1 MNNSMKKIVLFTLA
15 FLFVW
20 YPTSVFAQGNNI
32 NGLNLGSQIK
42 IKVDTDYEI
51 GGIVVKGADQ
61 LDPTMV
67 GLLSGL
73 NVGDKVQFP
82 SDKIATAIRNLW
94 DQELFEDVQL
104 FITQKIDRIVYL
116 EFQLKTLPK
125 LSKFYFTGISKG
137 KQDAIRELLDL
148 KRGVFVS
155 ENLRITSSNAIE
167 KYFVEKGFIDAT
179 ANITSIQDSQLLDA
193 VILKIDVT
201 PGPRLKIEEIVFNGN
216 LAISDKK
223 LRKAMDDTHR
233 YRWWNIFGTSKL
245 LKEKLESDKRLII
258 EAYNEA
264 GYRDM
269 RIQSDTFYRT
279 PEEKLVLEF
288 QIDEGRPYHYK
299 SVSFY
304 GNSKYSTEILQSILK
319 IETGDRFNSKALSTR
334 VNGDPNGNDISSLYL
349 NNGYLFANIIPIEVK
364 VENDSI
370 DLEIRIREGKQATV
384 RKVIVHG
391 NERTNDH
398 VVYREIRTK
407 PGDLFSKSD
416 IMRTVRELGQLGYFD
431 PRQIT
436 PVPVPDPMTGTVD
449 LEYTVVEQSTSQL
462 ELQGGWGRYTVV
474 GTLGLNFNN
483 FSARNIFNK
492 KSWQPLPTGDGQNIT
507 IRAQTNGTFYSSYNF
522 SFTEPWWGGKK
533 PNSVTFSAYHNTMN
547 YNGQQTDS
555 LAQKI
560 GITGVTLGQGKRLKW
575 PDDYFTLFQSIEY
588 RRFDIN
594 NYPLVGADFTNG
606 IANSIAYT
614 FALRRDNRDLP
625 IFPTRG
631 SSLAF
636 TIEATP
642 PVSLLDGRDYSKL
655 TSTEKFRFIEYHKWK
670 FTGDYYAQ
678 IAKNFVIKSYS
689 EFGFLG
695 KYNDDYGLPPFERFY
710 LGGDGLQNF
719 VLDGREVVG
728 LRGYTN
734 LSLTPDGGGALYN
747 KFTTELRYLL
757 SPNPQAQIF
766 VLAFAEAGNN
776 YDNFAD
782 YRPFELKRSNGVGL
796 RIFMPMFG
804 LLGVDLA
811 YGYDNIPGST
821 GPSGWQTHFVLG
833 QQF

>member
-1 MNNSMKKIVLFTLA
+1 MNKFIATAFALFFLGCPTLI
-15 FLFVW
+15 LSQTTGDV
-20 YPTSVFAQGNNI
+20 
-32 NGLNLGSQIK
+32 GLSLSSPIEIQP
-42 IKVDTDYEI
+42 DTDYEI
-51 GGIVVKGADQ
+51 GSIQIKGADQ

-67 GLLSGL
+67 SLLSGL

-82 SDKIATAIRNLW
+82 SDKVAKAVRNLW
-94 DQELFEDVQL
+94 EQELFDDVQL
-104 FITQKIDRIVYL
+104 YITKNIDRVVYL
-116 EFQLKTLPK
+116 EFRLKTLPK
-125 LSKFYFTGISKG
+125 LSKFYFTGIKKA

-148 KRGVFVS
+148 KRGKVVS
-155 ENLRITSSNAIE
+155 KNLLITSSNAIK
-167 KYFVEKGFIDAT
+167 KYFIEKGFLE
-179 ANITSIQDSQLLDA
+179 ANAEITSFQDSSLLDA
-193 VILKIDVT
+193 VILRIDVN
-201 PGPRLKIEEIVFNGN
+201 PGERLKIEEIAFKGN
-216 LAISDKK
+216 KSISDKK
-223 LRKAMDDTHR
+223 LRKVMDDTHR
-233 YRWWNIFGTSKL
+233 YRWWNIFGISKL
-245 LKEKLESDKRLII
+245 LKEKLESDKSLIV

-264 GYRDM
+264 GFRDM
-269 RIQSDTFYRT
+269 RIKSDTFYKT
-279 PEEKLVLEF
+279 PENKLIIEF
-288 QIDEGRPYHYK
+288 EIQEGQPYHYK
-299 SVSFY
+299 SISFY

-319 IETGDRFNSKALSTR
+319 IKAGDRFNSKALYSR
-334 VNGDPNGNDISSLYL
+334 VNGDPDGNDISSLYL
-349 NNGYLFANIIPIEVK
+349 NNGYLFANVIPVEVK
-364 VENDSI
+364 VEKDSI

-384 RKVIVHG
+384 RKVIVNG

-398 VVYREIRTK
+398 VIYREIRTR

-436 PVPVPDPMTGTVD
+436 PVPIPDPITGTVD

-462 ELQGGWGRYTVV
+462 ELQGGWGRFTVV

-492 KSWQPLPTGDGQNIT
+492 RAWQPLPTGDGQNIT

-547 YNGQQTDS
+547 YSGQQTIDS

-560 GITGVTLGQGKRLKW
+560 GITGVTLGQARRLKW
-575 PDDYFTLFQSIEY
+575 PDDYFTLFQSFEY
-588 RRFDIN
+588 RRFNIN
-594 NYPLVGADFTNG
+594 NYPLVGASFTNG
-606 IANSIAYT
+606 IANSVAYT
-614 FALRRDNRDLP
+614 FNLRRDNRDLP

-631 SSLAF
+631 SSIGF
-636 TIEATP
+636 TLEATP

-655 TSTEKFRFIEYHKWK
+655 SPTEKFQFIEYHKWK

-695 KYNDDYGLPPFERFY
+695 SYNKDYGLPPFERFY

-719 VLDGREVVG
+719 VLDGREVIG

-734 LSLTPDGGGALYN
+734 FSLTPEGGGALYN

-811 YGYDNIPGST
+811 YGYDNLPGAS

>member
-1 MNNSMKKIVLFTLA
+1 MNKFIAIAFALFYLGCPTLI
-15 FLFVW
+15 LSQTYGDV
-20 YPTSVFAQGNNI
+20 
-32 NGLNLGSQIK
+32 GLSLSSPIEIQP
-42 IKVDTDYEI
+42 DTDYEI
-51 GGIVVKGADQ
+51 GSIQIKGADQ

-67 GLLSGL
+67 SLLSGL

-82 SDKIATAIRNLW
+82 SDKVAKAVRNLW
-94 DQELFEDVQL
+94 EQELFDDVQL
-104 FITQKIDRIVYL
+104 YITKKMERVVYL
-116 EFQLKTLPK
+116 EFRLKTLPK
-125 LSKFYFTGISKG
+125 LSKFYFTGIKKA

-148 KRGVFVS
+148 KRGKVVS
-155 ENLRITSSNAIE
+155 KNLLITSSNAIK
-167 KYFVEKGFIDAT
+167 KYFIEKGFLEADAE
-179 ANITSIQDSQLLDA
+179 ITSFQDSSLLDA
-193 VILKIDVT
+193 VILKIDVN
-201 PGPRLKIEEIVFNGN
+201 PGERLKIEEIVFKGN
-216 LAISDKK
+216 KSISDKK
-223 LRKAMDDTHR
+223 LRKVMDDTHR
-233 YRWWNIFGTSKL
+233 YRWWNIFGISKL
-245 LKEKLESDKRLII
+245 LKEKLESDKSLIV

-264 GYRDM
+264 GFRDM
-269 RIQSDTFYRT
+269 RIKSDTFYKT
-279 PEEKLVLEF
+279 PENKLIIEF
-288 QIDEGRPYHYK
+288 EIQEGRPYHYK

-319 IETGDRFNSKALSTR
+319 IKAGDRFNSKALYSR
-334 VNGDPNGNDISSLYL
+334 VNGDPDGNDISSLYL
-349 NNGYLFANIIPIEVK
+349 NNGYLFANVIPVEVK
-364 VENDSI
+364 VEKDSI

-384 RKVIVHG
+384 RKVIVNG

-398 VVYREIRTK
+398 VIYREIRTR

-436 PVPVPDPMTGTVD
+436 PVPIPDPITGTVD

-462 ELQGGWGRYTVV
+462 ELQGGWGRFTVV

-492 KSWQPLPTGDGQNIT
+492 RAWQPLPTGDGQNIT

-547 YNGQQTDS
+547 YSGQQTVDS

-560 GITGVTLGQGKRLKW
+560 GITGVTLGQARRLKW
-575 PDDYFTLFQSIEY
+575 PDDYFTLFQSFEY
-588 RRFDIN
+588 RRFNIN
-594 NYPLVGADFTNG
+594 NYPLVGASFTNG
-606 IANSIAYT
+606 IANSVAYT
-614 FALRRDNRDLP
+614 FNLRRDNRDLP

-631 SSLAF
+631 SSIGF
-636 TIEATP
+636 TLEATP

-655 TSTEKFRFIEYHKWK
+655 SPTEKFRFIEYHKWK

-695 KYNDDYGLPPFERFY
+695 SYNKDYGLPPFERYY

-719 VLDGREVVG
+719 VLDGREVIG

-734 LSLTPDGGGALYN
+734 FSLTPDGGGALYN

-811 YGYDNIPGST
+811 YGYDNLPGTS

>member
-1 MNNSMKKIVLFTLA
+1 MNKFIAIAFALFYLGCPTLILSQTYGDAGLSLNSPIEIQ
-15 FLFVW
+15 
-20 YPTSVFAQGNNI
+20 P
-32 NGLNLGSQIK
+32 
-42 IKVDTDYEI
+42 DTDYEI
-51 GGIVVKGADQ
+51 GSIQIKGADQ

-67 GLLSGL
+67 SLLSGL

-82 SDKIATAIRNLW
+82 SDKVAKAVRNLW
-94 DQELFEDVQL
+94 EQELFDDVQL
-104 FITQKIDRIVYL
+104 YITKKIERVVYL
-116 EFQLKTLPK
+116 EFRLKTLPK
-125 LSKFYFTGISKG
+125 LSKFYFTGIKKA

-148 KRGVFVS
+148 KRGKVVS
-155 ENLRITSSNAIE
+155 KNLLITSSNAIK
-167 KYFVEKGFIDAT
+167 KYFIEKGFLEADAE
-179 ANITSIQDSQLLDA
+179 ITSFQDSSLLDA
-193 VILKIDVT
+193 VILKIDVN
-201 PGPRLKIEEIVFNGN
+201 PGERLKIEEIVFKGN
-216 LAISDKK
+216 KSISDKK

-233 YRWWNIFGTSKL
+233 YRWWNIFGISKL
-245 LKEKLESDKRLII
+245 LKEKLESDKSLIV

-264 GYRDM
+264 GFRDM
-269 RIQSDTFYRT
+269 RIKSDTFYKT
-279 PEEKLVLEF
+279 PENKLIIEF
-288 QIDEGRPYHYK
+288 EIQEGRPYHYK

-319 IETGDRFNSKALSTR
+319 IKAGDRFNSKALYSR
-334 VNGDPNGNDISSLYL
+334 VNGDPDGNDISSLYL
-349 NNGYLFANIIPIEVK
+349 NNGYLFANVIPVEVK
-364 VENDSI
+364 VEKDSI

-384 RKVIVHG
+384 RKVIVNG

-398 VVYREIRTK
+398 VIYREIRTR

-436 PVPVPDPMTGTVD
+436 PVPIPDPITGTVD

-462 ELQGGWGRYTVV
+462 ELQGGWGRFTVV

-492 KSWQPLPTGDGQNIT
+492 RAWQPLPTGDGQNIT

-547 YNGQQTDS
+547 YSGQQTVDS

-560 GITGVTLGQGKRLKW
+560 GITGVTLGQARRLKW
-575 PDDYFTLFQSIEY
+575 PDDYFTLFQSFEY
-588 RRFDIN
+588 RRFNIN
-594 NYPLVGADFTNG
+594 NYPLVGASFTNG
-606 IANSIAYT
+606 IANSVAYT
-614 FALRRDNRDLP
+614 FNLRRDNRDLP

-631 SSLAF
+631 SSIGF
-636 TIEATP
+636 TLEATP

-655 TSTEKFRFIEYHKWK
+655 SPTEKFRFIEYHKWK

-695 KYNDDYGLPPFERFY
+695 SYNKDYGLPPFERYY

-719 VLDGREVVG
+719 VLDGREVIG

-734 LSLTPDGGGALYN
+734 FSLTPDGGGALYN

-811 YGYDNIPGST
+811 YGYDNLPGTS

>member
-1 MNNSMKKIVLFTLA
+1 MNKFIAIAFALFYLGCPTLI
-15 FLFVW
+15 LSQTYGDV
-20 YPTSVFAQGNNI
+20 
-32 NGLNLGSQIK
+32 GLSLSSPIEIQP
-42 IKVDTDYEI
+42 DTDYEI
-51 GGIVVKGADQ
+51 GSIQIKGADQ

-67 GLLSGL
+67 SLLSGL

-82 SDKIATAIRNLW
+82 SDKVAKAVRNLW
-94 DQELFEDVQL
+94 EQELFDDVQL
-104 FITQKIDRIVYL
+104 YITKKMERVVYL
-116 EFQLKTLPK
+116 EFRLKTLPK
-125 LSKFYFTGISKG
+125 LSKFYFTGIKKA

-148 KRGVFVS
+148 KRGKVVS
-155 ENLRITSSNAIE
+155 KNLLITSSNAIK
-167 KYFVEKGFIDAT
+167 KYFIEKGFLEADAK
-179 ANITSIQDSQLLDA
+179 ITSFQDSSLLDA
-193 VILKIDVT
+193 VILKIDVN
-201 PGPRLKIEEIVFNGN
+201 PGERLKIEEIVFKGN
-216 LAISDKK
+216 KSISDKK
-223 LRKAMDDTHR
+223 LRKVMDDTHR
-233 YRWWNIFGTSKL
+233 YRWWNIFGISKL
-245 LKEKLESDKRLII
+245 LKEKLESDKSLIV

-264 GYRDM
+264 GFRDM
-269 RIQSDTFYRT
+269 RIKSDTFYKT
-279 PEEKLVLEF
+279 PDNKLIIEF
-288 QIDEGRPYHYK
+288 EIQEGRPYHYK

-319 IETGDRFNSKALSTR
+319 IKAGDRFNSKALYSR
-334 VNGDPNGNDISSLYL
+334 VNGDPDGNDISSLYL
-349 NNGYLFANIIPIEVK
+349 NNGYLFANVIPVEVK
-364 VENDSI
+364 VEKDSI

-384 RKVIVHG
+384 RKVIVNG

-398 VVYREIRTK
+398 VIYREIRTR

-436 PVPVPDPMTGTVD
+436 PVPIPDPITGTVD

-462 ELQGGWGRYTVV
+462 ELQGGWGRFTVV

-492 KSWQPLPTGDGQNIT
+492 RAWQPLPTGDGQNIT

-547 YNGQQTDS
+547 YSGQQTVDS

-560 GITGVTLGQGKRLKW
+560 GITGVTLGQARRLKW
-575 PDDYFTLFQSIEY
+575 PDDYFTLFQSFEY
-588 RRFDIN
+588 RRFNIN
-594 NYPLVGADFTNG
+594 NYPLVGASFTNG
-606 IANSIAYT
+606 IANSVAYT
-614 FALRRDNRDLP
+614 FNLRRDNRDLP

-631 SSLAF
+631 SSIGF
-636 TIEATP
+636 TLEATP

-655 TSTEKFRFIEYHKWK
+655 SPTEKFRFIEYHKWK

-695 KYNDDYGLPPFERFY
+695 SYNKDYGLPPFERYY

-719 VLDGREVVG
+719 VLDGREVIG

-734 LSLTPDGGGALYN
+734 FSLTPDGGGALYN

-811 YGYDNIPGST
+811 YGYDNLPGTS

>member
-1 MNNSMKKIVLFTLA
+1 MNKFIAIAFALFYLGCPTLILSQTYGDVGLSLNSPIEIQ
-15 FLFVW
+15 
-20 YPTSVFAQGNNI
+20 P
-32 NGLNLGSQIK
+32 
-42 IKVDTDYEI
+42 DTDYEI
-51 GGIVVKGADQ
+51 GSIQIKGADQ

-67 GLLSGL
+67 SLLSGL

-82 SDKIATAIRNLW
+82 SDKVAKAVRNLW
-94 DQELFEDVQL
+94 EQELFDDVQL
-104 FITQKIDRIVYL
+104 YITKKIERVVYL
-116 EFQLKTLPK
+116 EFRLKTLPK
-125 LSKFYFTGISKG
+125 LSKFYFTGIKKA

-148 KRGVFVS
+148 KRGKVVS
-155 ENLRITSSNAIE
+155 KNLLITSSNAIK
-167 KYFVEKGFIDAT
+167 KYFIEKGFLEADAE
-179 ANITSIQDSQLLDA
+179 ITSFQDSSLLDA
-193 VILKIDVT
+193 VILKIDVN
-201 PGPRLKIEEIVFNGN
+201 PGERLKIEEIVFKGN
-216 LAISDKK
+216 KSISDKK
-223 LRKAMDDTHR
+223 LRKVMDDTHR
-233 YRWWNIFGTSKL
+233 YRWWNIFGISKL
-245 LKEKLESDKRLII
+245 LKEKLESDKSLIV

-264 GYRDM
+264 GFRDM
-269 RIQSDTFYRT
+269 RIKSDTFYKT
-279 PEEKLVLEF
+279 PENKLIIEF
-288 QIDEGRPYHYK
+288 EIQEGRPYHYK

-319 IETGDRFNSKALSTR
+319 IKAGDRFNSKALYSR
-334 VNGDPNGNDISSLYL
+334 VNGDPDGNDISSLYL
-349 NNGYLFANIIPIEVK
+349 NNGYLFANVIPVEGK
-364 VENDSI
+364 VEKDSI

-384 RKVIVHG
+384 RKVIVNG

-398 VVYREIRTK
+398 VIYREIRTR

-436 PVPVPDPMTGTVD
+436 PVPIPDPITGTVD

-462 ELQGGWGRYTVV
+462 ELQGGWGRFTVV

-492 KSWQPLPTGDGQNIT
+492 RAWQPLPTGDGQNIT

-547 YNGQQTDS
+547 YSGQQTVDS

-560 GITGVTLGQGKRLKW
+560 GITGVTLGQARRLKW
-575 PDDYFTLFQSIEY
+575 PDDYFTLFQSFEY
-588 RRFDIN
+588 RRFNIN
-594 NYPLVGADFTNG
+594 NYPLVGASFTNG
-606 IANSIAYT
+606 IANSVAYT
-614 FALRRDNRDLP
+614 FNLRRDNRDLP

-631 SSLAF
+631 SSIGF
-636 TIEATP
+636 TLEATP

-655 TSTEKFRFIEYHKWK
+655 SPTEKFRFIEYHKWK

-695 KYNDDYGLPPFERFY
+695 SYNKDYGLPPFERYY

-719 VLDGREVVG
+719 VLDGREVIG

-734 LSLTPDGGGALYN
+734 FSLTPDGGGALYN

-811 YGYDNIPGST
+811 YGYDNLPGTS

>member
-1 MNNSMKKIVLFTLA
+1 MNKFIAIAFALFFLGCPSLILSQTYGDVGLSLSSPIEIQPDIDYKI
-15 FLFVW
+15 
-20 YPTSVFAQGNNI
+20 
-32 NGLNLGSQIK
+32 GSIQI
-42 IKVDTDYEI
+42 
-51 GGIVVKGADQ
+51 KGADQ
-61 LDPTMV
+61 LDPSMV
-67 GLLSGL
+67 SLLSGL

-82 SDKIATAIRNLW
+82 SDKVAKAVRNLW
-94 DQELFEDVQL
+94 KQELFDDVQL
-104 FITQKIDRIVYL
+104 YITKKIESIVYL
-116 EFQLKTLPK
+116 EFRLKTLPK
-125 LSKFYFTGISKG
+125 LSKFYFTGIKKA
-137 KQDAIRELLDL
+137 KQDAIREILDL
-148 KRGVFVS
+148 KRGKVVS
-155 ENLRITSSNAIE
+155 KNLLITSSNAIK
-167 KYFVEKGFIDAT
+167 KYFIEKGFLEADAE
-179 ANITSIQDSQLLDA
+179 ITSFQDSSLLDA
-193 VILKIDVT
+193 VILRIDVN
-201 PGPRLKIEEIVFNGN
+201 PGERLKIEEIVFKGN
-216 LAISDKK
+216 KSISDKK
-223 LRKAMDDTHR
+223 LRKVMDDTHR
-233 YRWWNIFGTSKL
+233 YRWWNIFGISKL
-245 LKEKLESDKRLII
+245 LKEKLESDKSLIV

-264 GYRDM
+264 GFRDM
-269 RIQSDTFYRT
+269 RIKSDTFYKT
-279 PEEKLVLEF
+279 PENKLIIEF
-288 QIDEGRPYHYK
+288 EIQEGRPYHYK

-319 IETGDRFNSKALSTR
+319 IKAGDRFNSKALYSR
-334 VNGDPNGNDISSLYL
+334 VNGDPDGNDISSLYL
-349 NNGYLFANIIPIEVK
+349 NNGYLFANVIPVEVK
-364 VENDSI
+364 VEKDSI

-384 RKVIVHG
+384 RKVIVNG

-398 VVYREIRTK
+398 VIYREIRTR

-436 PVPVPDPMTGTVD
+436 PVPIPDPITGTVD

-462 ELQGGWGRYTVV
+462 ELQGGWGRFTVV

-492 KSWQPLPTGDGQNIT
+492 RAWQPLPTGDGQNIT

-547 YNGQQTDS
+547 YSGQQTVDS

-560 GITGVTLGQGKRLKW
+560 GITGVTLGQARRLKW
-575 PDDYFTLFQSIEY
+575 PDDYFTLFQSFEY
-588 RRFDIN
+588 RRFNIN
-594 NYPLVGADFTNG
+594 NYPLVGASFTNG
-606 IANSIAYT
+606 IANSVAYT
-614 FALRRDNRDLP
+614 FNLRRDNRDLP

-631 SSLAF
+631 SSIGF
-636 TIEATP
+636 TLEATP

-655 TSTEKFRFIEYHKWK
+655 SPTEKFRFIEYHKWK

-695 KYNDDYGLPPFERFY
+695 SYNKDYGLPPFERYY

-719 VLDGREVVG
+719 VLDGREVIG

-734 LSLTPDGGGALYN
+734 FSLTPDGGGALYN

-811 YGYDNIPGST
+811 YGYDNLPGTS
-821 GPSGWQTHFVLG
+821 GPYGWQTHFVLG

>member
-1 MNNSMKKIVLFTLA
+1 MNKFIAIAFALFYLGCPTLI
-15 FLFVW
+15 LSQTYGDV
-20 YPTSVFAQGNNI
+20 
-32 NGLNLGSQIK
+32 GLSLSSPIEIQP
-42 IKVDTDYEI
+42 DTDYEI
-51 GGIVVKGADQ
+51 GSIQIKGADQ

-67 GLLSGL
+67 SLLSGL

-82 SDKIATAIRNLW
+82 SDKVAKAVRNLW
-94 DQELFEDVQL
+94 EQELFDDVQL
-104 FITQKIDRIVYL
+104 YITKKIERVVYL
-116 EFQLKTLPK
+116 EFRLKTLPK
-125 LSKFYFTGISKG
+125 LSKFYFTGIKKA

-148 KRGVFVS
+148 KRGKVVS
-155 ENLRITSSNAIE
+155 KNLLITSSNAIK
-167 KYFVEKGFIDAT
+167 KYFIEKGFLEADAE
-179 ANITSIQDSQLLDA
+179 ITSFQDSSLLDA
-193 VILKIDVT
+193 VILKIDVN
-201 PGPRLKIEEIVFNGN
+201 PGERLKIEEIVFKGN
-216 LAISDKK
+216 KSISDKK

-233 YRWWNIFGTSKL
+233 YRWWNIFGISKL
-245 LKEKLESDKRLII
+245 LKEKLESDKSLIV

-264 GYRDM
+264 GFRDM
-269 RIQSDTFYRT
+269 RIKSDTFYKT
-279 PEEKLVLEF
+279 PDNKLIIEF
-288 QIDEGRPYHYK
+288 EIQEGRPYHYK

-319 IETGDRFNSKALSTR
+319 IKAGDRFNSKALYSR
-334 VNGDPNGNDISSLYL
+334 VNGDPDGNDISSLYL
-349 NNGYLFANIIPIEVK
+349 NNGYLFANVIPVEVK
-364 VENDSI
+364 VEKDSI

-384 RKVIVHG
+384 RKVIVNG

-398 VVYREIRTK
+398 VIYREIRTR

-436 PVPVPDPMTGTVD
+436 PVPIPDPITGTVD

-462 ELQGGWGRYTVV
+462 ELQGGWGRFTVV

-492 KSWQPLPTGDGQNIT
+492 RAWQPLPTGDGQNIT

-547 YNGQQTDS
+547 YSGQQTVDS

-560 GITGVTLGQGKRLKW
+560 GITGVTLGQARRLKW
-575 PDDYFTLFQSIEY
+575 PDDYFTLFQSFEY
-588 RRFDIN
+588 RRFNIN
-594 NYPLVGADFTNG
+594 NYPLVGASFTNG
-606 IANSIAYT
+606 IANSVAYT
-614 FALRRDNRDLP
+614 FNLRRDNRDLP

-631 SSLAF
+631 SSIGF
-636 TIEATP
+636 TLEATP

-655 TSTEKFRFIEYHKWK
+655 SPTEKFRFIEYHKWK

-695 KYNDDYGLPPFERFY
+695 SYNKDYGLPPFERYY

-719 VLDGREVVG
+719 VLDGREVIG

-734 LSLTPDGGGALYN
+734 FSLTPDGGGALYN

-811 YGYDNIPGST
+811 YGYDNLPGTS

>member
-1 MNNSMKKIVLFTLA
+1 MKKIVLFTLT
-15 FLFVW
+15 FLFMW
-20 YPTSVFAQGNNI
+20 CPRAVFAQGGDI
-32 NGLNLGSQIK
+32 NSLTLGSQIT

-51 GGIVVKGADQ
+51 GGITVKGANQ

-82 SDKIATAIRNLW
+82 SDKIAKAIRNLW

-155 ENLRITSSNAIE
+155 ENIRITSSNAIE
-167 KYFVEKGFIDAT
+167 KYFIEKGFIDAT
-179 ANITSIQDSQLLDA
+179 ANITFMQDSQLLDA
-193 VILKIDVT
+193 VILKIDVK

-245 LKEKLESDKRLII
+245 LKEKLQSDKRLII

-269 RIQSDTFYRT
+269 RIKSDTVYRT
-279 PEEKLVLEF
+279 PEEKLIVEF
-288 QIDEGRPYHYK
+288 QIDEGHPYHYK

-304 GNSKYSTEILQSILK
+304 GNSKYSTEVLQSILK

-349 NNGYLFANIIPIEVK
+349 NNGYLFANIIPVEVK

-547 YNGQQTDS
+547 YNGQQIDS

-594 NYPLVGADFTNG
+594 NYPLVGVDFKNG

-614 FALRRDNRDLP
+614 FSLRRDNRDLP

-636 TIEATP
+636 SVEATP

-655 TSTEKFRFIEYHKWK
+655 TAVEKFRFIEYHKWK

-695 KYNDDYGLPPFERFY
+695 KYSEDYGLPPFERFY

-719 VLDGREVVG
+719 VLDGREVIGV
-728 LRGYTN
+728 RGYTN
-734 LSLTPDGGGALYN
+734 LSLTPEGGGALYN

-782 YRPFELKRSNGVGL
+782 YRPFELKRSSGVGL

-811 YGYDNIPGST
+811 YGYDNMPGSS

>member
-1 MNNSMKKIVLFTLA
+1 MNKFIAIAFALFYLGCPTLVLSQTYGD
-15 FLFVW
+15 V
-20 YPTSVFAQGNNI
+20 
-32 NGLNLGSQIK
+32 GLSLSSPIEIQP
-42 IKVDTDYEI
+42 DTDYEI
-51 GGIVVKGADQ
+51 GSIQIKGADQ

-67 GLLSGL
+67 SLLSGL

-82 SDKIATAIRNLW
+82 SDKVAKAVRNLW
-94 DQELFEDVQL
+94 EQELFDDVQL
-104 FITQKIDRIVYL
+104 YITKKIERVVYL
-116 EFQLKTLPK
+116 EFRLKTLPK
-125 LSKFYFTGISKG
+125 LSKFYFTGIKKA
-137 KQDAIRELLDL
+137 KQDAIRELLEL
-148 KRGVFVS
+148 KRGKVVS
-155 ENLRITSSNAIE
+155 KNLLITSSNAIK
-167 KYFVEKGFIDAT
+167 KYFIEKGFLEADAE
-179 ANITSIQDSQLLDA
+179 ITSFQDSSLLDA
-193 VILKIDVT
+193 VILRIDVN
-201 PGPRLKIEEIVFNGN
+201 PGERLKIEEIVFKGN
-216 LAISDKK
+216 KSISDKK
-223 LRKAMDDTHR
+223 LRKVMDDTHR
-233 YRWWNIFGTSKL
+233 YRWWNIFGISKL
-245 LKEKLESDKRLII
+245 LKEKLESDKSLIV

-264 GYRDM
+264 GFRDM
-269 RIQSDTFYRT
+269 RIKSDTFYKT
-279 PEEKLVLEF
+279 PENKLIIEF
-288 QIDEGRPYHYK
+288 EIQEGRPYHYK

-319 IETGDRFNSKALSTR
+319 IKAGDRFNSKALYSR
-334 VNGDPNGNDISSLYL
+334 VNGDPDGNDISSLYL
-349 NNGYLFANIIPIEVK
+349 NNGYLFANVIPVEVK
-364 VENDSI
+364 VEKDSI

-384 RKVIVHG
+384 RKVIVNG

-398 VVYREIRTK
+398 VIYREIRTR

-436 PVPVPDPMTGTVD
+436 PVPIPDPITGTVD

-462 ELQGGWGRYTVV
+462 ELQGGWGRFTVV

-492 KSWQPLPTGDGQNIT
+492 RAWQPLPTGDGQNIT

-547 YNGQQTDS
+547 YSGQQTVDS

-560 GITGVTLGQGKRLKW
+560 GITGVTLGQARRLKW
-575 PDDYFTLFQSIEY
+575 PDDYFTLFQSFEY
-588 RRFDIN
+588 RRFNIN
-594 NYPLVGADFTNG
+594 NYPLVGASFTNG
-606 IANSIAYT
+606 IANSVAYT
-614 FALRRDNRDLP
+614 FNLRRDNRDLP

-631 SSLAF
+631 SSIGF
-636 TIEATP
+636 TLEATP

-655 TSTEKFRFIEYHKWK
+655 SPTEKFRFIEYHKWK

-695 KYNDDYGLPPFERFY
+695 SYNKDYGLPPFERYY

-719 VLDGREVVG
+719 VLDGREVIG

-734 LSLTPDGGGALYN
+734 FSLTPDGGGALYN

-811 YGYDNIPGST
+811 YGYDNLPGTS

>member
-1 MNNSMKKIVLFTLA
+1 MNKFIAIAFALLYLGCPTLI
-15 FLFVW
+15 LSQTYRDV
-20 YPTSVFAQGNNI
+20 
-32 NGLNLGSQIK
+32 GLSLSSPIEIQP
-42 IKVDTDYEI
+42 DTDYEI
-51 GGIVVKGADQ
+51 GSIQIKGADQ

-82 SDKIATAIRNLW
+82 SDKVAKAVRNLW
-94 DQELFEDVQL
+94 EQELFDDVQL
-104 FITQKIDRIVYL
+104 YITKKIERVVYL
-116 EFQLKTLPK
+116 EFRLKTLPK
-125 LSKFYFTGISKG
+125 LSKFYFTGIKKA

-148 KRGVFVS
+148 KRGKVVS
-155 ENLRITSSNAIE
+155 KNLLITSSNAIK
-167 KYFVEKGFIDAT
+167 KYFIEKGFLEADAE
-179 ANITSIQDSQLLDA
+179 ITSFQDSSLLDA
-193 VILKIDVT
+193 VILRIDVN
-201 PGPRLKIEEIVFNGN
+201 PGERLKIKEIVFKGN
-216 LAISDKK
+216 KSISDKK
-223 LRKAMDDTHR
+223 LRKVMDDTHR
-233 YRWWNIFGTSKL
+233 YRWWNIFGISKL
-245 LKEKLESDKRLII
+245 LKEKLESDKSLIV

-264 GYRDM
+264 GFRDM
-269 RIQSDTFYRT
+269 RIKSDTFYKT
-279 PEEKLVLEF
+279 PENKLVIEF
-288 QIDEGRPYHYK
+288 EIQEGQPYHYK

-319 IETGDRFNSKALSTR
+319 IKAGDRFNSKALYSR
-334 VNGDPNGNDISSLYL
+334 VNGDPDGNDISSLYL
-349 NNGYLFANIIPIEVK
+349 NNGYLFANVIPVEVK
-364 VENDSI
+364 VEKDSI

-384 RKVIVHG
+384 RKVIVNG

-398 VVYREIRTK
+398 VIYREIRTR

-436 PVPVPDPMTGTVD
+436 PVPIPDPITGTVD

-492 KSWQPLPTGDGQNIT
+492 RAWQPLPTGDGQNIT

-547 YNGQQTDS
+547 YSGQQTIDS

-560 GITGVTLGQGKRLKW
+560 GITGVTLGQARRLKW
-575 PDDYFTLFQSIEY
+575 PDDYFTLFQSFEY
-588 RRFDIN
+588 RRFNIN
-594 NYPLVGADFTNG
+594 NYPLVGASFTNG
-606 IANSIAYT
+606 IANSVAYT
-614 FALRRDNRDLP
+614 FNLRRDNRDLP

-631 SSLAF
+631 SSIGF
-636 TIEATP
+636 TLEATP

-655 TSTEKFRFIEYHKWK
+655 SPTEKFRFIEYHKWK

-695 KYNDDYGLPPFERFY
+695 SYNKDYGLPPFERYY

-719 VLDGREVVG
+719 VLDGREVIG

-734 LSLTPDGGGALYN
+734 FSLTPEGGGALYN

-811 YGYDNIPGST
+811 YGYDNLPGTS

>member
-1 MNNSMKKIVLFTLA
+1 MNKFIAIAFALFYLGCPTLVLSQTYGD
-15 FLFVW
+15 V
-20 YPTSVFAQGNNI
+20 
-32 NGLNLGSQIK
+32 GLSLSSPIEIQP
-42 IKVDTDYEI
+42 DTDYEI
-51 GGIVVKGADQ
+51 GSIQIKGADQ

-67 GLLSGL
+67 SLLSGL

-82 SDKIATAIRNLW
+82 SDKVAKAVRNLW
-94 DQELFEDVQL
+94 EQELFDDVQL
-104 FITQKIDRIVYL
+104 YITKKIERVVYL
-116 EFQLKTLPK
+116 EFRLKTLPK
-125 LSKFYFTGISKG
+125 LSKFYFTGIKKA

-148 KRGVFVS
+148 KRGKVVS
-155 ENLRITSSNAIE
+155 KNLLITSSNAIK
-167 KYFVEKGFIDAT
+167 KYFIEKGFLEADAE
-179 ANITSIQDSQLLDA
+179 ITSFQDSSLLDA
-193 VILKIDVT
+193 VILRIDVN
-201 PGPRLKIEEIVFNGN
+201 PGERLKIEEIVFKGN
-216 LAISDKK
+216 KSISDKK
-223 LRKAMDDTHR
+223 LRKVMDDTHR
-233 YRWWNIFGTSKL
+233 YRWWNIFGISKL
-245 LKEKLESDKRLII
+245 LKEKLESDKSLIV

-264 GYRDM
+264 GFRDM
-269 RIQSDTFYRT
+269 RIKSDTFYKT
-279 PEEKLVLEF
+279 PENKLIIEF
-288 QIDEGRPYHYK
+288 EIQEGRPYHYK

-319 IETGDRFNSKALSTR
+319 IKAGDRFNSKALYSR
-334 VNGDPNGNDISSLYL
+334 VNGDPDGNDISSLYL
-349 NNGYLFANIIPIEVK
+349 NNGYLFANVIPVEVK
-364 VENDSI
+364 VEKDSI

-384 RKVIVHG
+384 RKVIVNG

-398 VVYREIRTK
+398 VIYREIRTR

-436 PVPVPDPMTGTVD
+436 PVPIPDPITGTVD

-462 ELQGGWGRYTVV
+462 ELQGGWGRFTVV

-492 KSWQPLPTGDGQNIT
+492 RAWQPLPTGDGQNIT

-547 YNGQQTDS
+547 YSGQQTVDS
-555 LAQKI
+555 LAKKI
-560 GITGVTLGQGKRLKW
+560 GITGVTLGQARRLKW
-575 PDDYFTLFQSIEY
+575 PDDYFTLFQSFEY
-588 RRFDIN
+588 RRFNIN
-594 NYPLVGADFTNG
+594 NYPLVGASFTNG
-606 IANSIAYT
+606 IANSVAYT
-614 FALRRDNRDLP
+614 FNLRRDNRDLP

-631 SSLAF
+631 SSIGF
-636 TIEATP
+636 TLEATP

-655 TSTEKFRFIEYHKWK
+655 SPTEKFRFIEYHKWK

-695 KYNDDYGLPPFERFY
+695 SYNKDYGLPPFERYY

-719 VLDGREVVG
+719 VLDGREVIG

-734 LSLTPDGGGALYN
+734 FSLTPDGGGALYN

-782 YRPFELKRSNGVGL
+782 YRPFELKRSNGFGL

-811 YGYDNIPGST
+811 YGYDNLPGTS

>member
-1 MNNSMKKIVLFTLA
+1 MNKFIAIAFALFYLGCPTLI
-15 FLFVW
+15 LSQTYGDV
-20 YPTSVFAQGNNI
+20 
-32 NGLNLGSQIK
+32 GLSLSSPIEIQP
-42 IKVDTDYEI
+42 DTDYEI
-51 GGIVVKGADQ
+51 GSIQIKGADQ
-61 LDPTMV
+61 LDPSMV
-67 GLLSGL
+67 SLLSGL

-82 SDKIATAIRNLW
+82 SDKVAKAVRNLW
-94 DQELFEDVQL
+94 KQELFDDVQL
-104 FITQKIDRIVYL
+104 YITKKIESIVYL
-116 EFQLKTLPK
+116 EFRLKTLPK
-125 LSKFYFTGISKG
+125 LSKFYFTGIKKA

-148 KRGVFVS
+148 KRGKVVS
-155 ENLRITSSNAIE
+155 KNLLITSSNAIK
-167 KYFVEKGFIDAT
+167 KYFIEKGFLEADAE
-179 ANITSIQDSQLLDA
+179 ITSFQDSSLLDA
-193 VILKIDVT
+193 VILRIDVN
-201 PGPRLKIEEIVFNGN
+201 PGERLKIEEIVFKGN
-216 LAISDKK
+216 KSISDKK
-223 LRKAMDDTHR
+223 LRKVMDDTHR
-233 YRWWNIFGTSKL
+233 YRWWNIFGISKL
-245 LKEKLESDKRLII
+245 LKEKLESDKSLIV

-264 GYRDM
+264 GFRDM
-269 RIQSDTFYRT
+269 RIKSDTFYKN
-279 PEEKLVLEF
+279 PENKLIIEF
-288 QIDEGRPYHYK
+288 EIQEGRPYHYK

-319 IETGDRFNSKALSTR
+319 IKAGDRFNSKALYSR
-334 VNGDPNGNDISSLYL
+334 VNGDPDGNDISSLYL
-349 NNGYLFANIIPIEVK
+349 NNGYLFANVIPVEVK
-364 VENDSI
+364 VEKDSI

-384 RKVIVHG
+384 RKVIVNG

-398 VVYREIRTK
+398 VIYREIRTR

-436 PVPVPDPMTGTVD
+436 PVPIPDPITGTVD

-462 ELQGGWGRYTVV
+462 ELQGGWGRFTVV

-492 KSWQPLPTGDGQNIT
+492 RAWQPLPTGDGQNIT

-547 YNGQQTDS
+547 YSGQQTVDS

-560 GITGVTLGQGKRLKW
+560 GITGVTLGQARRLKW
-575 PDDYFTLFQSIEY
+575 PDDYFTLFQSFEY
-588 RRFDIN
+588 RRFNIN
-594 NYPLVGADFTNG
+594 NYPLVGASFTNG
-606 IANSIAYT
+606 IANSVAYT
-614 FALRRDNRDLP
+614 FNLRRDNRDLP

-631 SSLAF
+631 SSIGF
-636 TIEATP
+636 TLEATP

-655 TSTEKFRFIEYHKWK
+655 SPTEKFRFIEYHKWK

-695 KYNDDYGLPPFERFY
+695 SYNKDYGLPPFERYY

-719 VLDGREVVG
+719 VLDGREVIG

-734 LSLTPDGGGALYN
+734 FSLTPDGGGALYN

-811 YGYDNIPGST
+811 YGYDNLPGTS

>member
-1 MNNSMKKIVLFTLA
+1 MNKFIAIAFALFFLGCPTLI
-15 FLFVW
+15 LSQT
-20 YPTSVFAQGNNI
+20 YGDI
-32 NGLNLGSQIK
+32 GLSLSSPVEIQP
-42 IKVDTDYEI
+42 DTDYEI
-51 GGIVVKGADQ
+51 GSIQIKGADQ

-67 GLLSGL
+67 SLLSGL

-82 SDKIATAIRNLW
+82 SDKVAKAVRNLW
-94 DQELFEDVQL
+94 EQELFDDVQL
-104 FITQKIDRIVYL
+104 YITKKIERVVYL
-116 EFQLKTLPK
+116 EFRLKTLPK
-125 LSKFYFTGISKG
+125 LSKFYFTGIKKA

-148 KRGVFVS
+148 KRGKVVS
-155 ENLRITSSNAIE
+155 KNLLITSSNAIK
-167 KYFVEKGFIDAT
+167 KYFIEKGFLEADAE
-179 ANITSIQDSQLLDA
+179 ITSFQDSSLLDA
-193 VILKIDVT
+193 VILRIDVN
-201 PGPRLKIEEIVFNGN
+201 PGERLKIEEIVFTGN
-216 LAISDKK
+216 KSISDKK
-223 LRKAMDDTHR
+223 LRKVMDDTHR
-233 YRWWNIFGTSKL
+233 YRWWNIFGISKL
-245 LKEKLESDKRLII
+245 LKEKLESDKSLIV

-264 GYRDM
+264 GFRDM
-269 RIQSDTFYRT
+269 RIKSDTFYKT
-279 PEEKLVLEF
+279 PENKLVIEF
-288 QIDEGRPYHYK
+288 EIQEGQPYHYK

-319 IETGDRFNSKALSTR
+319 IKAGDRFNSKALYSR
-334 VNGDPNGNDISSLYL
+334 VNGDPDGNDISSLYL
-349 NNGYLFANIIPIEVK
+349 NNGYLFANVIPVEVK
-364 VENDSI
+364 VEKDSI

-384 RKVIVHG
+384 RKVIVNG

-398 VVYREIRTK
+398 VIYREIRTR

-436 PVPVPDPMTGTVD
+436 PVPIPDPITGTVD

-492 KSWQPLPTGDGQNIT
+492 RAWQPLPTGDGQNIT

-547 YNGQQTDS
+547 YSGQQTIDS

-560 GITGVTLGQGKRLKW
+560 GITGVTLGQARRLKW
-575 PDDYFTLFQSIEY
+575 PDDYFTLFQSFEY
-588 RRFDIN
+588 RRFNIN
-594 NYPLVGADFTNG
+594 NYPLVGASFTNG
-606 IANSIAYT
+606 IANSVAYT
-614 FALRRDNRDLP
+614 FNLRRDNRDLP

-631 SSLAF
+631 SSIGF
-636 TIEATP
+636 TLEATP

-655 TSTEKFRFIEYHKWK
+655 SPTEKFRFIEYHKWK

-695 KYNDDYGLPPFERFY
+695 SYNKDYGLPPFERYY

-719 VLDGREVVG
+719 VLDGREVIG

-734 LSLTPDGGGALYN
+734 FSLTPEGGGALYN

-811 YGYDNIPGST
+811 YGYDNLPGTS

>member
-1 MNNSMKKIVLFTLA
+1 MNKFIAIAFALFYLGCPTLVLSQTYGD
-15 FLFVW
+15 V
-20 YPTSVFAQGNNI
+20 
-32 NGLNLGSQIK
+32 GLSLSSPIEIQP
-42 IKVDTDYEI
+42 DTDYEI
-51 GGIVVKGADQ
+51 GSIQIKGADQ

-67 GLLSGL
+67 SLLSGL

-82 SDKIATAIRNLW
+82 SDKVAKAVRNLW
-94 DQELFEDVQL
+94 EQELFDDVQL
-104 FITQKIDRIVYL
+104 YITKKIERVVYL
-116 EFQLKTLPK
+116 EFRLKTLPK
-125 LSKFYFTGISKG
+125 LSKFYFTGIKKA

-148 KRGVFVS
+148 KRGKVVS
-155 ENLRITSSNAIE
+155 KNLLITSSNAIK
-167 KYFVEKGFIDAT
+167 KYFIEKGFLEADAE
-179 ANITSIQDSQLLDA
+179 ITSFQDSSLLDA
-193 VILKIDVT
+193 VILRIDVN
-201 PGPRLKIEEIVFNGN
+201 PGERLKIEEIVFKGN
-216 LAISDKK
+216 KSISDKK
-223 LRKAMDDTHR
+223 LRKVMDDTHR
-233 YRWWNIFGTSKL
+233 YRWWNIFGISKL
-245 LKEKLESDKRLII
+245 LKEKLESDKSLIV

-264 GYRDM
+264 GFRDM
-269 RIQSDTFYRT
+269 RIKSDTFYKT
-279 PEEKLVLEF
+279 PENKLIIEF
-288 QIDEGRPYHYK
+288 EIQEGRPYHYK

-319 IETGDRFNSKALSTR
+319 IKAGDRFNSKALYSR
-334 VNGDPNGNDISSLYL
+334 VNGDPDGNDISSLYL
-349 NNGYLFANIIPIEVK
+349 NNGYLFANVIPVEVK
-364 VENDSI
+364 VEKDSI

-384 RKVIVHG
+384 RKVIVNG

-398 VVYREIRTK
+398 VIYREIRTR

-436 PVPVPDPMTGTVD
+436 PVPIPDPITGTVD

-462 ELQGGWGRYTVV
+462 ELQGGWGRFTVV

-492 KSWQPLPTGDGQNIT
+492 RAWQPLPTGDGQNIT

-547 YNGQQTDS
+547 YSGQQTVDS

-560 GITGVTLGQGKRLKW
+560 GITGVTLGQARRLKW
-575 PDDYFTLFQSIEY
+575 PDDYFTLFQSFEY
-588 RRFDIN
+588 RRFNIN
-594 NYPLVGADFTNG
+594 NYPLVGASFTNG
-606 IANSIAYT
+606 IANSVAYT
-614 FALRRDNRDLP
+614 FNLRRDNRDLP

-631 SSLAF
+631 SSIGF
-636 TIEATP
+636 TLEATP

-655 TSTEKFRFIEYHKWK
+655 SPTEKFRFIEYHKWK

-695 KYNDDYGLPPFERFY
+695 SYNKDYGLPPFERYY

-719 VLDGREVVG
+719 VLDGREVIG

-734 LSLTPDGGGALYN
+734 FSLTPDGGGALYN

-811 YGYDNIPGST
+811 YGYDNLPGTS

>member
-1 MNNSMKKIVLFTLA
+1 MNKFIAIAFALF
-15 FLFVW
+15 FLGCPSLILSQTYGDV
-20 YPTSVFAQGNNI
+20 
-32 NGLNLGSQIK
+32 GLSLSSPIEIQPDI
-42 IKVDTDYEI
+42 DYEI
-51 GGIVVKGADQ
+51 GSIQIKGADQ
-61 LDPTMV
+61 LDPSMV
-67 GLLSGL
+67 SLLSGL

-82 SDKIATAIRNLW
+82 SDKVAKAVRNLW
-94 DQELFEDVQL
+94 KQELFDDVQL
-104 FITQKIDRIVYL
+104 YITKKIESIVYL
-116 EFQLKTLPK
+116 EFRLKTLPK
-125 LSKFYFTGISKG
+125 LSKFYFTGIKKA

-148 KRGVFVS
+148 KRGKVVS
-155 ENLRITSSNAIE
+155 KNLLITSSNAIK
-167 KYFVEKGFIDAT
+167 KYFIEKGFLEADAE
-179 ANITSIQDSQLLDA
+179 ITSFQDSSLLDA
-193 VILKIDVT
+193 VILKIDVN
-201 PGPRLKIEEIVFNGN
+201 PGERLKIEEIVFKGN
-216 LAISDKK
+216 KSISDKK
-223 LRKAMDDTHR
+223 LRKVMDDTHR
-233 YRWWNIFGTSKL
+233 YRWWNIFGISKL
-245 LKEKLESDKRLII
+245 LKEKLESDKSLIV

-264 GYRDM
+264 GFRDM
-269 RIQSDTFYRT
+269 RIKSDTFYKT
-279 PEEKLVLEF
+279 PENKLIIEF
-288 QIDEGRPYHYK
+288 EIQEGRPYHYK

-319 IETGDRFNSKALSTR
+319 IKAGDRFNSKALYSR
-334 VNGDPNGNDISSLYL
+334 VNGDPDGNDISSLYL
-349 NNGYLFANIIPIEVK
+349 NNGYLFANVIPVEVK
-364 VENDSI
+364 VEKDSI

-384 RKVIVHG
+384 RKVIVNG

-398 VVYREIRTK
+398 VIYREIRTR

-436 PVPVPDPMTGTVD
+436 PVPIPDPITGTVD

-462 ELQGGWGRYTVV
+462 ELQGGWGRFTVV

-492 KSWQPLPTGDGQNIT
+492 RAWQPLPTGDGQNIT

-547 YNGQQTDS
+547 YSGQQTVDS

-560 GITGVTLGQGKRLKW
+560 GITGVTLGQARRLKW
-575 PDDYFTLFQSIEY
+575 PDDYFTLFQSFEY
-588 RRFDIN
+588 RRFNIN
-594 NYPLVGADFTNG
+594 NYPLVGASFTNG
-606 IANSIAYT
+606 IANSVAYT
-614 FALRRDNRDLP
+614 FNLRRDNRDLP

-631 SSLAF
+631 SSIGF
-636 TIEATP
+636 TLEATP

-655 TSTEKFRFIEYHKWK
+655 SPTEKFRFIEYHKWK

-695 KYNDDYGLPPFERFY
+695 SYNKDYGLPPFERYY

-719 VLDGREVVG
+719 VLDGREVIG

-734 LSLTPDGGGALYN
+734 FSLTPDGGGALYN

-811 YGYDNIPGST
+811 YGYDNLPGTS

>member
-1 MNNSMKKIVLFTLA
+1 MNKFIAIAFALFYLGCPTLI
-15 FLFVW
+15 LSQTYGDV
-20 YPTSVFAQGNNI
+20 
-32 NGLNLGSQIK
+32 GLSLSSPIEIQP
-42 IKVDTDYEI
+42 DTDYEI
-51 GGIVVKGADQ
+51 GSIQIKGADQ

-67 GLLSGL
+67 SLLSGL

-82 SDKIATAIRNLW
+82 SDKVAKAVRNLW
-94 DQELFEDVQL
+94 EQELFDDVQL
-104 FITQKIDRIVYL
+104 YITKKMERVVYL
-116 EFQLKTLPK
+116 EFRLKTLPK
-125 LSKFYFTGISKG
+125 LSKFYFTGIKKA

-148 KRGVFVS
+148 KRGKVVS
-155 ENLRITSSNAIE
+155 KNLLITSSNAIK
-167 KYFVEKGFIDAT
+167 KYFIEKGFLEADAK
-179 ANITSIQDSQLLDA
+179 ITSFQDSSLLDA
-193 VILKIDVT
+193 VILKIDVN
-201 PGPRLKIEEIVFNGN
+201 PGERLKIEEIVFKGN
-216 LAISDKK
+216 KSISDKK
-223 LRKAMDDTHR
+223 LRKVMDDTHR
-233 YRWWNIFGTSKL
+233 YRWWNIFGISKL
-245 LKEKLESDKRLII
+245 LKEKLESDKSLIV

-264 GYRDM
+264 GFRDM
-269 RIQSDTFYRT
+269 RIKSDTFYKT
-279 PEEKLVLEF
+279 PENKLIIEF
-288 QIDEGRPYHYK
+288 EIQEGRPYHYK

-319 IETGDRFNSKALSTR
+319 IKAGDRFNSKALYSR
-334 VNGDPNGNDISSLYL
+334 VNGDPDGNDISSLYL
-349 NNGYLFANIIPIEVK
+349 NNGYLFANVIPVEVK
-364 VENDSI
+364 VEKDSI

-384 RKVIVHG
+384 RKVIVNG

-398 VVYREIRTK
+398 VIYREIRTR

-436 PVPVPDPMTGTVD
+436 PVPIPDPITGTVD

-462 ELQGGWGRYTVV
+462 ELQGGWGRFTVV

-492 KSWQPLPTGDGQNIT
+492 RAWQPLPTGDGQNIT

-547 YNGQQTDS
+547 YSGQQTIDS

-560 GITGVTLGQGKRLKW
+560 GITGVTLGQARRLKW
-575 PDDYFTLFQSIEY
+575 PDDYFTLFQSFEY
-588 RRFDIN
+588 RRFNIN
-594 NYPLVGADFTNG
+594 NYPLVGASFTNG
-606 IANSIAYT
+606 IANSVAYT
-614 FALRRDNRDLP
+614 FNLRRDNRDLP

-631 SSLAF
+631 SSIGF
-636 TIEATP
+636 TLEATP

-655 TSTEKFRFIEYHKWK
+655 SPTEKFRFIEYHKWK

-695 KYNDDYGLPPFERFY
+695 SYNKDYGLPPFERYY

-719 VLDGREVVG
+719 VLDGREVIG

-734 LSLTPDGGGALYN
+734 FSLTPDGGGALYN

-811 YGYDNIPGST
+811 YGYDNLPGTS

>member
-1 MNNSMKKIVLFTLA
+1 MNKFIAIAFALFYLGCPTLILSQTYGDVGLSLNSPIEIQ
-15 FLFVW
+15 
-20 YPTSVFAQGNNI
+20 P
-32 NGLNLGSQIK
+32 
-42 IKVDTDYEI
+42 DTDYEI
-51 GGIVVKGADQ
+51 GSIQIKGADQ

-67 GLLSGL
+67 SLLSGL

-82 SDKIATAIRNLW
+82 SDKVAKAVRNLW
-94 DQELFEDVQL
+94 EQELFDDVQL
-104 FITQKIDRIVYL
+104 YITKNIERVVYL
-116 EFQLKTLPK
+116 EFRLKTLPK
-125 LSKFYFTGISKG
+125 LSKFYFTGIKKA

-148 KRGVFVS
+148 KRGKVVS
-155 ENLRITSSNAIE
+155 KNLLITSSNAIK
-167 KYFVEKGFIDAT
+167 KYFIEKGFLEADAE
-179 ANITSIQDSQLLDA
+179 ITSFQDSSLLDA
-193 VILKIDVT
+193 VILKIDVN
-201 PGPRLKIEEIVFNGN
+201 PGERLKIEEIVFKGN
-216 LAISDKK
+216 KSISDKK
-223 LRKAMDDTHR
+223 LRKVMDDTHR
-233 YRWWNIFGTSKL
+233 YRWWNIFGISKL
-245 LKEKLESDKRLII
+245 LKEKLESDKSLIV

-264 GYRDM
+264 GFRDM
-269 RIQSDTFYRT
+269 RIKSDTFYKT
-279 PEEKLVLEF
+279 PENKLIIEF
-288 QIDEGRPYHYK
+288 EIQEGRPYHYK

-319 IETGDRFNSKALSTR
+319 IKAGDRFNSKALYSR
-334 VNGDPNGNDISSLYL
+334 VNGDPDGNDISSLYL
-349 NNGYLFANIIPIEVK
+349 NNGYLFANVIPVEVK
-364 VENDSI
+364 VEKDSI

-384 RKVIVHG
+384 RKVIVNG

-398 VVYREIRTK
+398 VIYREIRTR

-436 PVPVPDPMTGTVD
+436 PVPIPDPITGTVD

-462 ELQGGWGRYTVV
+462 ELQGGWGRFTVV

-492 KSWQPLPTGDGQNIT
+492 RAWQPLPTGDGQNIT

-547 YNGQQTDS
+547 YSGQQTVDS

-560 GITGVTLGQGKRLKW
+560 GITGVTLGQARRLKW
-575 PDDYFTLFQSIEY
+575 PDDYFTLFQSFEY
-588 RRFDIN
+588 RRFNIN
-594 NYPLVGADFTNG
+594 NYPLVGASFTNG
-606 IANSIAYT
+606 IANSVAYT
-614 FALRRDNRDLP
+614 FNLRRDNRDLP

-631 SSLAF
+631 SSIGF
-636 TIEATP
+636 TLEATP

-655 TSTEKFRFIEYHKWK
+655 SPTEKFRFIEYHKWK

-695 KYNDDYGLPPFERFY
+695 SYNKDYGLPPFERYY

-719 VLDGREVVG
+719 VLDGREVIG

-734 LSLTPDGGGALYN
+734 FSLTPDGGGALYN

-811 YGYDNIPGST
+811 YGYDNLPGTS

>member
-1 MNNSMKKIVLFTLA
+1 MNKFIAIAFALLYLGCPTLI
-15 FLFVW
+15 LSQTYRDV
-20 YPTSVFAQGNNI
+20 
-32 NGLNLGSQIK
+32 GLSLSSPIEIQP
-42 IKVDTDYEI
+42 DTDYEI
-51 GGIVVKGADQ
+51 GSIQIKGADQ

-67 GLLSGL
+67 SLLSGL

-82 SDKIATAIRNLW
+82 SDKVAKAVRNLW
-94 DQELFEDVQL
+94 EQELFDDVQL
-104 FITQKIDRIVYL
+104 YITKKIERVVYL
-116 EFQLKTLPK
+116 EFRLKTLPK
-125 LSKFYFTGISKG
+125 LSKFYFTGIKKA

-148 KRGVFVS
+148 KRGKVVS
-155 ENLRITSSNAIE
+155 KNLLITSSNAIK
-167 KYFVEKGFIDAT
+167 KYFIEKGFLEADAE
-179 ANITSIQDSQLLDA
+179 ITSFQDSSLLDA
-193 VILKIDVT
+193 VILRIDVN
-201 PGPRLKIEEIVFNGN
+201 PGERLKIEEIVFKGN
-216 LAISDKK
+216 KSISDKK
-223 LRKAMDDTHR
+223 LRKVMDDTHR
-233 YRWWNIFGTSKL
+233 YRWWNIFGISKL
-245 LKEKLESDKRLII
+245 LKEKLESDKSLIV

-264 GYRDM
+264 GFRDM
-269 RIQSDTFYRT
+269 RIKSDTFYKT
-279 PEEKLVLEF
+279 PENKLIIEF
-288 QIDEGRPYHYK
+288 EIQEGRPYHYK

-319 IETGDRFNSKALSTR
+319 IKAGDRFNSKALYSR
-334 VNGDPNGNDISSLYL
+334 VNGDPDGNDISSLYL
-349 NNGYLFANIIPIEVK
+349 NNGYLFANVIPVEVK
-364 VENDSI
+364 VEKDSI

-384 RKVIVHG
+384 RKVIVNG

-398 VVYREIRTK
+398 VIYREIRTR

-436 PVPVPDPMTGTVD
+436 PVPIPDPITGTVD

-462 ELQGGWGRYTVV
+462 ELQGGWGRFTVV

-492 KSWQPLPTGDGQNIT
+492 RAWQPLPTGDGQNIT

-547 YNGQQTDS
+547 YSGQQTVDS

-560 GITGVTLGQGKRLKW
+560 GITGVTLGQARRLKW
-575 PDDYFTLFQSIEY
+575 PDDYFTLFQSFEY
-588 RRFDIN
+588 RRFNIN
-594 NYPLVGADFTNG
+594 NYPLVGASFTNG
-606 IANSIAYT
+606 IANSVAYT
-614 FALRRDNRDLP
+614 FNLRRDNRDLP

-631 SSLAF
+631 SSIGF
-636 TIEATP
+636 TLEATP

-655 TSTEKFRFIEYHKWK
+655 SPTEKFRFIEYHKWK

-695 KYNDDYGLPPFERFY
+695 SYNKDYGLPPFERYY

-719 VLDGREVVG
+719 VLDGREVIG

-734 LSLTPDGGGALYN
+734 FSLTPDGGGALYN

-782 YRPFELKRSNGVGL
+782 YRPFELKRSNGFGL

-811 YGYDNIPGST
+811 YGYDNLPGTS

>member
-1 MNNSMKKIVLFTLA
+1 MNKFIAIAFALFYLGCPTLVLSQTYGD
-15 FLFVW
+15 V
-20 YPTSVFAQGNNI
+20 
-32 NGLNLGSQIK
+32 GLSLSSPIEIQP
-42 IKVDTDYEI
+42 DTDYEI
-51 GGIVVKGADQ
+51 GSIQIKGADQ

-67 GLLSGL
+67 SLLSGL

-82 SDKIATAIRNLW
+82 SDKVAKAVRNLW
-94 DQELFEDVQL
+94 EQELFDDVQL
-104 FITQKIDRIVYL
+104 YITKKIERVVYL
-116 EFQLKTLPK
+116 EFRLKTLPK
-125 LSKFYFTGISKG
+125 LSKFYFTGIKKA

-148 KRGVFVS
+148 KRGKVVS
-155 ENLRITSSNAIE
+155 KNLLITSSNAIK
-167 KYFVEKGFIDAT
+167 KYFIEKGFLEADAE
-179 ANITSIQDSQLLDA
+179 ITSFQDSSLLDA
-193 VILKIDVT
+193 VILKIDVN
-201 PGPRLKIEEIVFNGN
+201 PGERLKIEEIIFKGN
-216 LAISDKK
+216 KSISDKK

-245 LKEKLESDKRLII
+245 LKEKLESDKSLIV

-264 GYRDM
+264 GFRDM
-269 RIQSDTFYRT
+269 RIKSDTFYKT
-279 PEEKLVLEF
+279 PENKLIIEF
-288 QIDEGRPYHYK
+288 EIQEGRPYHYK

-319 IETGDRFNSKALSTR
+319 IKAGDRFNSKALYSK
-334 VNGDPNGNDISSLYL
+334 VNGDPDGNDISSLYL
-349 NNGYLFANIIPIEVK
+349 NNGYLFANVIPVEVK
-364 VENDSI
+364 VEKDSI

-384 RKVIVHG
+384 RKVIVNG

-398 VVYREIRTK
+398 VIYREIRTR

-436 PVPVPDPMTGTVD
+436 PVPIPDPITGTVD

-462 ELQGGWGRYTVV
+462 ELQGGWGRFTVV

-492 KSWQPLPTGDGQNIT
+492 RAWQPLPTGDGQNIT

-547 YNGQQTDS
+547 YSGQQTVDS

-560 GITGVTLGQGKRLKW
+560 GITGVTLGQARRLKW
-575 PDDYFTLFQSIEY
+575 PDDYFTLFQSFEY
-588 RRFDIN
+588 RRFNIN
-594 NYPLVGADFTNG
+594 NYPLVGASFTNG
-606 IANSIAYT
+606 IANSVAYT
-614 FALRRDNRDLP
+614 FNLRRDNRDLP

-631 SSLAF
+631 SSIGF
-636 TIEATP
+636 TLEATP

-655 TSTEKFRFIEYHKWK
+655 SPTEKFRFIEYHKWK

-695 KYNDDYGLPPFERFY
+695 SYNKDYGLPPFERYY

-719 VLDGREVVG
+719 VLDGREVIG

-734 LSLTPDGGGALYN
+734 FSLTPDGGGALYN

-782 YRPFELKRSNGVGL
+782 YRPFELKRSNGFGL

-811 YGYDNIPGST
+811 YGYDNLPGTS

>member
-1 MNNSMKKIVLFTLA
+1 MNKFIAIAFALFYLGCPTLI
-15 FLFVW
+15 LSQTYGDV
-20 YPTSVFAQGNNI
+20 
-32 NGLNLGSQIK
+32 GLSLSSPIEIQP
-42 IKVDTDYEI
+42 DTDYEI
-51 GGIVVKGADQ
+51 GSIQIKGADQ

-67 GLLSGL
+67 SLLSGL

-82 SDKIATAIRNLW
+82 SDKVAKAVRNLW
-94 DQELFEDVQL
+94 EQELFDDVQL
-104 FITQKIDRIVYL
+104 YITKKIERVVYL
-116 EFQLKTLPK
+116 EFRLKTLPK
-125 LSKFYFTGISKG
+125 LSKFYFTGIKKA

-148 KRGVFVS
+148 KRGKVVS
-155 ENLRITSSNAIE
+155 KNLLITSSNAIK
-167 KYFVEKGFIDAT
+167 KYFIEKGFLEADAE
-179 ANITSIQDSQLLDA
+179 ITSFQDSSLLDA
-193 VILKIDVT
+193 VILKIDVN
-201 PGPRLKIEEIVFNGN
+201 PGERLKIEEIVFKGN
-216 LAISDKK
+216 KSISDKK

-233 YRWWNIFGTSKL
+233 YRWWNIFGISKL
-245 LKEKLESDKRLII
+245 LKEKLESDKSLIV

-264 GYRDM
+264 GFRDM
-269 RIQSDTFYRT
+269 RIKSDTFYKT
-279 PEEKLVLEF
+279 PENKLIIEF
-288 QIDEGRPYHYK
+288 EIQEGRPYHYK

-319 IETGDRFNSKALSTR
+319 IKAGDRFNSKALYSR
-334 VNGDPNGNDISSLYL
+334 VNGDPDGNDISSLYL
-349 NNGYLFANIIPIEVK
+349 NNGYLFANVIPVEVK
-364 VENDSI
+364 VEKDSI

-384 RKVIVHG
+384 RKVIVNG

-398 VVYREIRTK
+398 VIYREIRTR

-436 PVPVPDPMTGTVD
+436 PVPIPDPITGTVD

-462 ELQGGWGRYTVV
+462 ELQGGWGRFTVV

-492 KSWQPLPTGDGQNIT
+492 RAWQPLPTGDGQNIT

-547 YNGQQTDS
+547 YSGQQTVDS

-560 GITGVTLGQGKRLKW
+560 GITGVTLGQARRLKW
-575 PDDYFTLFQSIEY
+575 PDDYFTLFQSFEY
-588 RRFDIN
+588 RRFNIN
-594 NYPLVGADFTNG
+594 NYPLVGASFTNG
-606 IANSIAYT
+606 IANSVAYT
-614 FALRRDNRDLP
+614 FNLRRDNRDLP

-631 SSLAF
+631 SSIGF
-636 TIEATP
+636 TLEATP

-655 TSTEKFRFIEYHKWK
+655 SPTEKFRFIEYHKWK

-695 KYNDDYGLPPFERFY
+695 SYNKDYGLPPFERYY

-719 VLDGREVVG
+719 VLDGREVIG

-734 LSLTPDGGGALYN
+734 FSLTPDGGGALYN

-811 YGYDNIPGST
+811 YGYDNLPGTS

>member
-1 MNNSMKKIVLFTLA
+1 MNKFIAIAFALFYLGCPTLVLSQTYGD
-15 FLFVW
+15 V
-20 YPTSVFAQGNNI
+20 
-32 NGLNLGSQIK
+32 GLSLSSPIEIQP
-42 IKVDTDYEI
+42 DTDYEI
-51 GGIVVKGADQ
+51 GSIQIKGADQ

-82 SDKIATAIRNLW
+82 SDKVAKAVRNLW
-94 DQELFEDVQL
+94 EQELFDDVQL
-104 FITQKIDRIVYL
+104 YITKKIERVVYL
-116 EFQLKTLPK
+116 EFRLKTLPK
-125 LSKFYFTGISKG
+125 LSKFYFTGIKKA

-148 KRGVFVS
+148 KRGKVVS
-155 ENLRITSSNAIE
+155 KNLLITSSNAIK
-167 KYFVEKGFIDAT
+167 KYFIEKGFLEADAE
-179 ANITSIQDSQLLDA
+179 ITSFQDSSLLDA
-193 VILKIDVT
+193 VILKIDVN
-201 PGPRLKIEEIVFNGN
+201 PGERLKIEEIIFKGN
-216 LAISDKK
+216 KSISDKK

-245 LKEKLESDKRLII
+245 LKEKLESDKSLIV

-264 GYRDM
+264 GFRDM
-269 RIQSDTFYRT
+269 RIKSDTFYKT
-279 PEEKLVLEF
+279 PENKLIIEF
-288 QIDEGRPYHYK
+288 EIQEGRPYHYK

-319 IETGDRFNSKALSTR
+319 IKAGDRLNSKALYSK
-334 VNGDPNGNDISSLYL
+334 VNGDPDGNDISSLYL
-349 NNGYLFANIIPIEVK
+349 NNGYLFANVIPVEVK
-364 VENDSI
+364 VEKDSI

-384 RKVIVHG
+384 RKVIVNG

-398 VVYREIRTK
+398 VIYREIRTR

-436 PVPVPDPMTGTVD
+436 PVPIPDPITGTVD

-462 ELQGGWGRYTVV
+462 ELQGGWGRFTVV

-492 KSWQPLPTGDGQNIT
+492 RAWQPLPTGDGQNIT

-547 YNGQQTDS
+547 YSGQQTVDS

-560 GITGVTLGQGKRLKW
+560 GITGVTLGQARRLKW
-575 PDDYFTLFQSIEY
+575 PDDYFTLFQSFEY
-588 RRFDIN
+588 RRFNIN
-594 NYPLVGADFTNG
+594 NYPLVGASFTNG
-606 IANSIAYT
+606 IANSVAYT
-614 FALRRDNRDLP
+614 FNLRRDNRDLP

-631 SSLAF
+631 SSIGF
-636 TIEATP
+636 TLEATP

-655 TSTEKFRFIEYHKWK
+655 SPTEKFRFIEYHKWK

-695 KYNDDYGLPPFERFY
+695 SYNKDYGLPPFERYY

-719 VLDGREVVG
+719 VLDGREVIG

-734 LSLTPDGGGALYN
+734 FSLTPDGGGALYN

-811 YGYDNIPGST
+811 YGYDNLPGTS

>member
-1 MNNSMKKIVLFTLA
+1 MNKFIAIAFALFYLGCPTLILSQTYGDVGLSLNSPIEIQ
-15 FLFVW
+15 
-20 YPTSVFAQGNNI
+20 P
-32 NGLNLGSQIK
+32 
-42 IKVDTDYEI
+42 DTDYEI
-51 GGIVVKGADQ
+51 GSIQIKGADQ

-67 GLLSGL
+67 SLLSGL

-82 SDKIATAIRNLW
+82 SDKVAKAVRNLW
-94 DQELFEDVQL
+94 EQELFDDVQL
-104 FITQKIDRIVYL
+104 YITKKIERVVYL
-116 EFQLKTLPK
+116 EFRLKTLPK
-125 LSKFYFTGISKG
+125 LSKFYFTGIKKA

-148 KRGVFVS
+148 KRGKVVS
-155 ENLRITSSNAIE
+155 KNLLITSSNAIK
-167 KYFVEKGFIDAT
+167 KYFIEKGFLEADAE
-179 ANITSIQDSQLLDA
+179 ITSFQDSSLLDA
-193 VILKIDVT
+193 VILRIDVN
-201 PGPRLKIEEIVFNGN
+201 PGERLKIEEIVFKGN
-216 LAISDKK
+216 KSISDKK
-223 LRKAMDDTHR
+223 LRKVMDDTHR
-233 YRWWNIFGTSKL
+233 YRWWNIFGISKL
-245 LKEKLESDKRLII
+245 LKEKLESDKSLIV

-264 GYRDM
+264 GFRDM
-269 RIQSDTFYRT
+269 RIKSDTFYKT
-279 PEEKLVLEF
+279 PENKLIIEF
-288 QIDEGRPYHYK
+288 EIQEGRPYHYK

-319 IETGDRFNSKALSTR
+319 IKAGDRFNSKALYSR
-334 VNGDPNGNDISSLYL
+334 VNGDPDGNDISSLYL
-349 NNGYLFANIIPIEVK
+349 NNGYLFANVIPVEVK
-364 VENDSI
+364 VEKDSI

-384 RKVIVHG
+384 RKVIVNG

-398 VVYREIRTK
+398 VIYREIRTR

-436 PVPVPDPMTGTVD
+436 PVPIPDPITGTVD

-462 ELQGGWGRYTVV
+462 ELQGGWGRFTVV

-492 KSWQPLPTGDGQNIT
+492 RAWQPLPTGDGQNIT

-547 YNGQQTDS
+547 YSGQQTVDS

-560 GITGVTLGQGKRLKW
+560 GITGVTLGQARRLKW
-575 PDDYFTLFQSIEY
+575 PDDYFTLFQSFEY
-588 RRFDIN
+588 RRFNIN
-594 NYPLVGADFTNG
+594 NYPLVGASFTNG
-606 IANSIAYT
+606 IANSVAYT
-614 FALRRDNRDLP
+614 FNLRRDNRDLP

-631 SSLAF
+631 SSIGF
-636 TIEATP
+636 TLEATP

-655 TSTEKFRFIEYHKWK
+655 SPTEKFRFIEYHKWK

-695 KYNDDYGLPPFERFY
+695 SYNKDYGLPPFERYY

-719 VLDGREVVG
+719 VLDGREVIG

-734 LSLTPDGGGALYN
+734 FSLTPEGGGALYN

-766 VLAFAEAGNN
+766 VLAFTEAGNN

-811 YGYDNIPGST
+811 YGYDNLPGTS

>member
-1 MNNSMKKIVLFTLA
+1 MNKFIAIAFALFYLGCPTLVLSQTYGD
-15 FLFVW
+15 V
-20 YPTSVFAQGNNI
+20 
-32 NGLNLGSQIK
+32 GLSLSSPIEIQP
-42 IKVDTDYEI
+42 DTDYEI
-51 GGIVVKGADQ
+51 GSIQIKGADQ

-82 SDKIATAIRNLW
+82 SDKVAKAVRNLW
-94 DQELFEDVQL
+94 EQELFDDVQL
-104 FITQKIDRIVYL
+104 YITKKIERVVYL
-116 EFQLKTLPK
+116 EFRLKTLPK
-125 LSKFYFTGISKG
+125 LSKFYFTGIKKA

-148 KRGVFVS
+148 KRGKVVS
-155 ENLRITSSNAIE
+155 KNLLITSSNAIK
-167 KYFVEKGFIDAT
+167 KYFIEKGFLEADAE
-179 ANITSIQDSQLLDA
+179 ITSFQDSSLLDA
-193 VILKIDVT
+193 VILRIDVN
-201 PGPRLKIEEIVFNGN
+201 PGERLKIEEIVFKGN
-216 LAISDKK
+216 KSISDKK
-223 LRKAMDDTHR
+223 LRKVMDDTHR
-233 YRWWNIFGTSKL
+233 YRWWNIFGISKL
-245 LKEKLESDKRLII
+245 LKEKLESDKSLIV

-264 GYRDM
+264 GFRDM
-269 RIQSDTFYRT
+269 RIKSDTFYKT
-279 PEEKLVLEF
+279 PENKLIIEF
-288 QIDEGRPYHYK
+288 EIQEGRPYHYK

-319 IETGDRFNSKALSTR
+319 IKAGDRFNSKALYSR
-334 VNGDPNGNDISSLYL
+334 VNGDPDGNDISSLYL
-349 NNGYLFANIIPIEVK
+349 NNGYLFANVIPVEVK
-364 VENDSI
+364 VEKDSI

-384 RKVIVHG
+384 RKVIVNG

-398 VVYREIRTK
+398 VIYREIRTR

-436 PVPVPDPMTGTVD
+436 PVPIPDPITGTVD

-462 ELQGGWGRYTVV
+462 ELQGGWGRFTVV

-492 KSWQPLPTGDGQNIT
+492 RAWQPLPTGDGQNIT

-547 YNGQQTDS
+547 YSGQQTVDS

-560 GITGVTLGQGKRLKW
+560 GITGVTLGQARRLKW
-575 PDDYFTLFQSIEY
+575 PDDYFTLFQSFEY
-588 RRFDIN
+588 RRFNIN
-594 NYPLVGADFTNG
+594 NYPLVGASFTNG
-606 IANSIAYT
+606 IANSVAYT
-614 FALRRDNRDLP
+614 FNLRRDNRDLP

-631 SSLAF
+631 SSIGF
-636 TIEATP
+636 TLEATP

-655 TSTEKFRFIEYHKWK
+655 SPTEKFRFIEYHKWK

-695 KYNDDYGLPPFERFY
+695 SYNKDYGLPPFERYY

-719 VLDGREVVG
+719 VLDGREVIG

-734 LSLTPDGGGALYN
+734 FSLTPDGGGALYN

-811 YGYDNIPGST
+811 YGYDNLPGTS

>member
-1 MNNSMKKIVLFTLA
+1 MNKFIAIAFALFYLGCPTLILSQTYGDVGLSLNSPIEIQ
-15 FLFVW
+15 
-20 YPTSVFAQGNNI
+20 P
-32 NGLNLGSQIK
+32 
-42 IKVDTDYEI
+42 DTDYEI
-51 GGIVVKGADQ
+51 GSIQIKGADQ

-67 GLLSGL
+67 SLLSGL

-82 SDKIATAIRNLW
+82 SDKVAKAVRNLW
-94 DQELFEDVQL
+94 EQELFDDVQL
-104 FITQKIDRIVYL
+104 YITKKIERVVYL
-116 EFQLKTLPK
+116 EFRLKTLPK
-125 LSKFYFTGISKG
+125 LSKFYFTGIKKA

-148 KRGVFVS
+148 KRGKVVS
-155 ENLRITSSNAIE
+155 KNLLITSSNAIK
-167 KYFVEKGFIDAT
+167 KYFIEKGFLEADAK
-179 ANITSIQDSQLLDA
+179 ITSFQDSSLLDA
-193 VILKIDVT
+193 VILKIDVN
-201 PGPRLKIEEIVFNGN
+201 PGERLKIEEIVFKGN
-216 LAISDKK
+216 KSISDKK
-223 LRKAMDDTHR
+223 LRKVMDDTHR
-233 YRWWNIFGTSKL
+233 YRWWNIFGISKL
-245 LKEKLESDKRLII
+245 LKEKLESDKSLIV

-264 GYRDM
+264 GFRDM
-269 RIQSDTFYRT
+269 RIKSDTFYKT
-279 PEEKLVLEF
+279 PDNKLIIEF
-288 QIDEGRPYHYK
+288 EIQEGRPYHYK

-319 IETGDRFNSKALSTR
+319 IKAGDRFNSKALYSR
-334 VNGDPNGNDISSLYL
+334 VNGDPDGNDISSLYL
-349 NNGYLFANIIPIEVK
+349 NNGYLFANVIPVEVK
-364 VENDSI
+364 VEKDSI

-384 RKVIVHG
+384 RKVIVNG

-398 VVYREIRTK
+398 VIYREIRTR

-436 PVPVPDPMTGTVD
+436 PVPIPDPITGTVD

-462 ELQGGWGRYTVV
+462 ELQGGWGRFTVV

-492 KSWQPLPTGDGQNIT
+492 RAWQPLPTGDGQNIT

-547 YNGQQTDS
+547 YSGQQTVDS

-560 GITGVTLGQGKRLKW
+560 GITGVTLGQARRLKW
-575 PDDYFTLFQSIEY
+575 PDDYFTLFQSFEY
-588 RRFDIN
+588 RRFNIN
-594 NYPLVGADFTNG
+594 NYPLVGASFTNG
-606 IANSIAYT
+606 IANSVAYT
-614 FALRRDNRDLP
+614 FNLRRDNRDLP

-631 SSLAF
+631 SSIGF
-636 TIEATP
+636 TLEATP

-655 TSTEKFRFIEYHKWK
+655 SPTEKFRFIEYHKWK

-695 KYNDDYGLPPFERFY
+695 SYNKDYGLPPFERYY

-719 VLDGREVVG
+719 VLDGREVIG

-734 LSLTPDGGGALYN
+734 FSLTPDGGGALYN

-811 YGYDNIPGST
+811 YGYDNLPGTS

>member
-1 MNNSMKKIVLFTLA
+1 MNKFIAIAFALFYLGCPTLI
-15 FLFVW
+15 LSQT
-20 YPTSVFAQGNNI
+20 YGDI
-32 NGLNLGSQIK
+32 GLSLSSPVEIQP
-42 IKVDTDYEI
+42 DTDYEI
-51 GGIVVKGADQ
+51 GSIQIKGADQ

-67 GLLSGL
+67 SLLSGL

-82 SDKIATAIRNLW
+82 SDKVAKAVRNLW
-94 DQELFEDVQL
+94 EQELFDDVQL
-104 FITQKIDRIVYL
+104 YITKKIERVVYL
-116 EFQLKTLPK
+116 EFRLKTLPK
-125 LSKFYFTGISKG
+125 LSKFYFTGIKKA

-148 KRGVFVS
+148 KRGKVVS
-155 ENLRITSSNAIE
+155 KNLLITSSNAIK
-167 KYFVEKGFIDAT
+167 KYFIEKGFLEADAE
-179 ANITSIQDSQLLDA
+179 ITSFQDSSLLDA
-193 VILKIDVT
+193 VILKIDVN
-201 PGPRLKIEEIVFNGN
+201 PGERLKIEEIVFKGN
-216 LAISDKK
+216 KSISDKK
-223 LRKAMDDTHR
+223 LRKVMDDTHR
-233 YRWWNIFGTSKL
+233 YRWWNIFGISKL
-245 LKEKLESDKRLII
+245 LKEKLESDKSLIV

-264 GYRDM
+264 GFRDM
-269 RIQSDTFYRT
+269 RIKSDTFYKT
-279 PEEKLVLEF
+279 PENKLIIEF
-288 QIDEGRPYHYK
+288 EIQEGRPYHYK

-319 IETGDRFNSKALSTR
+319 IKAGDRFNSKALYSR
-334 VNGDPNGNDISSLYL
+334 VNGDPDGNDISSLYL
-349 NNGYLFANIIPIEVK
+349 NNGYLFANVIPVEVK
-364 VENDSI
+364 VEKDSI

-384 RKVIVHG
+384 RKVIVNG

-398 VVYREIRTK
+398 VIYREIRTR

-436 PVPVPDPMTGTVD
+436 PVPIPDPITGTVD

-462 ELQGGWGRYTVV
+462 ELQGGWGRFTVV

-492 KSWQPLPTGDGQNIT
+492 RAWQPLPTGDGQNIT

-547 YNGQQTDS
+547 YSGQQTIDS

-560 GITGVTLGQGKRLKW
+560 GITGVTLGQARRLKW
-575 PDDYFTLFQSIEY
+575 PDDYFTLFQSFEY
-588 RRFDIN
+588 RRFNIN
-594 NYPLVGADFTNG
+594 NYPLVGASFTNG
-606 IANSIAYT
+606 IANSVAYT
-614 FALRRDNRDLP
+614 FNLRRDNRDLP

-631 SSLAF
+631 SSIGF
-636 TIEATP
+636 TLEATP

-655 TSTEKFRFIEYHKWK
+655 SPTEKFRFIEYHKWK

-695 KYNDDYGLPPFERFY
+695 SYNKDYGLPPFERYY

-719 VLDGREVVG
+719 VLDGREVIG

-734 LSLTPDGGGALYN
+734 FSLTPDGGGALYN

-811 YGYDNIPGST
+811 YGYDNLPGTS

>member
-1 MNNSMKKIVLFTLA
+1 MNKFIAIAFALFYLGCPTLILSQTYGDVGLSLNSPIEIQ
-15 FLFVW
+15 
-20 YPTSVFAQGNNI
+20 P
-32 NGLNLGSQIK
+32 
-42 IKVDTDYEI
+42 DTDYEI
-51 GGIVVKGADQ
+51 GSIQIKGADQ

-67 GLLSGL
+67 SLLSGL

-82 SDKIATAIRNLW
+82 SDKVAKAVRNLW
-94 DQELFEDVQL
+94 EQELFDDVQL
-104 FITQKIDRIVYL
+104 YITKKIERVVYL
-116 EFQLKTLPK
+116 EFRLKTLPK
-125 LSKFYFTGISKG
+125 LSKFYFTGIKKA
-137 KQDAIRELLDL
+137 KQDAIREILDL
-148 KRGVFVS
+148 KRGKVVS
-155 ENLRITSSNAIE
+155 KNLLITSSNAIK
-167 KYFVEKGFIDAT
+167 KYFIEKGFLEADAE
-179 ANITSIQDSQLLDA
+179 ITSFQDSSLLDA
-193 VILKIDVT
+193 VILKIDVN
-201 PGPRLKIEEIVFNGN
+201 PGERLKIEEIVFKGN
-216 LAISDKK
+216 KSISDKK
-223 LRKAMDDTHR
+223 LRKVMDDTHR
-233 YRWWNIFGTSKL
+233 YRWWNIFGISKL
-245 LKEKLESDKRLII
+245 LKEKLESDKSLIV

-264 GYRDM
+264 GFRDM
-269 RIQSDTFYRT
+269 RIKSDTFYKT
-279 PEEKLVLEF
+279 PENKLIIEF
-288 QIDEGRPYHYK
+288 EIQEGRPYHYK

-319 IETGDRFNSKALSTR
+319 IKAGDRFNSKALYSR
-334 VNGDPNGNDISSLYL
+334 VNGDPDGNDISSLYL
-349 NNGYLFANIIPIEVK
+349 NNGYLFANVIPVEVK
-364 VENDSI
+364 VEKDSI

-384 RKVIVHG
+384 RKVIVNG

-398 VVYREIRTK
+398 VIYREIRTR

-436 PVPVPDPMTGTVD
+436 PVPIPDPITGTVD

-462 ELQGGWGRYTVV
+462 ELQGGWGRFTVV

-492 KSWQPLPTGDGQNIT
+492 RAWQPLPTGDGQNIT

-547 YNGQQTDS
+547 YSGQQTVDS

-560 GITGVTLGQGKRLKW
+560 GITGVTLGQARRLKW
-575 PDDYFTLFQSIEY
+575 PDDYFTLFQSFEY
-588 RRFDIN
+588 RRFNIN
-594 NYPLVGADFTNG
+594 NYPLVGASFTNG
-606 IANSIAYT
+606 IANSVAYT
-614 FALRRDNRDLP
+614 FNLRRDNRDLP

-631 SSLAF
+631 SSIGF
-636 TIEATP
+636 TLEATP

-655 TSTEKFRFIEYHKWK
+655 SPTEKFRFIEYYKWK

-695 KYNDDYGLPPFERFY
+695 SYNKDYGLPPFERYY

-719 VLDGREVVG
+719 VLDGREVIG

-734 LSLTPDGGGALYN
+734 FSLTPDGGGALYN

-811 YGYDNIPGST
+811 YGYDNLPGTS

>member
-1 MNNSMKKIVLFTLA
+1 MNKFIATAFALFFLGCPTLILSQTA
-15 FLFVW
+15 GDV
-20 YPTSVFAQGNNI
+20 
-32 NGLNLGSQIK
+32 GLSLSSPIEIQP
-42 IKVDTDYEI
+42 DTDYEI
-51 GGIVVKGADQ
+51 GSIQIKGADQ

-67 GLLSGL
+67 SLLSGL

-82 SDKIATAIRNLW
+82 SDKVAKAVRNLW
-94 DQELFEDVQL
+94 EQELFDDVQL
-104 FITQKIDRIVYL
+104 YITKKIDRIVYL
-116 EFQLKTLPK
+116 EFRLKTLPK
-125 LSKFYFTGISKG
+125 LSKFYFTGIKKA

-148 KRGVFVS
+148 KRGKVVS
-155 ENLRITSSNAIE
+155 KNLLITSSNAIK
-167 KYFVEKGFIDAT
+167 KYFIEKGFLE
-179 ANITSIQDSQLLDA
+179 ANAEITSFQDSSLLDA
-193 VILKIDVT
+193 VILRIDVN
-201 PGPRLKIEEIVFNGN
+201 PGERLKIEEIAFKGN
-216 LAISDKK
+216 KSISDKK
-223 LRKAMDDTHR
+223 LRKVMDDTHR
-233 YRWWNIFGTSKL
+233 YRWWNIFGISKL
-245 LKEKLESDKRLII
+245 LKEKLESDKSLIV

-264 GYRDM
+264 GFRDM
-269 RIQSDTFYRT
+269 RIKSDTFYKT
-279 PEEKLVLEF
+279 PENKLIIEF
-288 QIDEGRPYHYK
+288 EIQEGQPYHYK
-299 SVSFY
+299 SISFY

-319 IETGDRFNSKALSTR
+319 IKAGDRFNSKALYSR
-334 VNGDPNGNDISSLYL
+334 VNGDPDGNDISSLYL
-349 NNGYLFANIIPIEVK
+349 NNGYLFANVIPVEVK
-364 VENDSI
+364 VEKDSI

-384 RKVIVHG
+384 RKVIVNG

-398 VVYREIRTK
+398 VIYREIRTR

-436 PVPVPDPMTGTVD
+436 PVPIPDPITGTVD

-462 ELQGGWGRYTVV
+462 ELQGGWGRFTVV

-492 KSWQPLPTGDGQNIT
+492 RAWQPLPTGDGQNIT

-547 YNGQQTDS
+547 YSGQQTIDS

-560 GITGVTLGQGKRLKW
+560 GITGVTLGQARRLKW
-575 PDDYFTLFQSIEY
+575 PDDYFTLFQSFEY
-588 RRFDIN
+588 RRFNIN
-594 NYPLVGADFTNG
+594 NYPLVGASFTNG
-606 IANSIAYT
+606 IANSVAYT
-614 FALRRDNRDLP
+614 FNLRRDNRDLP

-631 SSLAF
+631 SSIGF
-636 TIEATP
+636 TLEATP

-655 TSTEKFRFIEYHKWK
+655 SPTEKFQFIEYHKWK

-695 KYNDDYGLPPFERFY
+695 SYNKDYGLPPFERFY

-719 VLDGREVVG
+719 VLDGREVIG

-734 LSLTPDGGGALYN
+734 FSLTPEGGGALYN

-811 YGYDNIPGST
+811 YGYDNLPGAS

>member
-1 MNNSMKKIVLFTLA
+1 MNKFIAIAFALFYLGCPTLILSQTYGDVGLSLNSPIEIQ
-15 FLFVW
+15 
-20 YPTSVFAQGNNI
+20 P
-32 NGLNLGSQIK
+32 
-42 IKVDTDYEI
+42 DTDYEI
-51 GGIVVKGADQ
+51 GSIQIKGADQ

-67 GLLSGL
+67 SLLSGL

-82 SDKIATAIRNLW
+82 SDKVAKAVRNLW
-94 DQELFEDVQL
+94 EQELFDDVQL
-104 FITQKIDRIVYL
+104 YITKKIERVVYL
-116 EFQLKTLPK
+116 EFRLKTLPK
-125 LSKFYFTGISKG
+125 LSKFYFTGIKKA

-148 KRGVFVS
+148 KRGKVVS
-155 ENLRITSSNAIE
+155 KNLLITSSNAIK
-167 KYFVEKGFIDAT
+167 KYFIEKGFLEADAE
-179 ANITSIQDSQLLDA
+179 ITSFQDSSLLDA
-193 VILKIDVT
+193 VILRIDVN
-201 PGPRLKIEEIVFNGN
+201 PGERLKIEEIVFKGN
-216 LAISDKK
+216 KSISDKK
-223 LRKAMDDTHR
+223 LRKVMDDTHR
-233 YRWWNIFGTSKL
+233 YRWWNIFGISKL
-245 LKEKLESDKRLII
+245 LKEKLESDKSLIV

-264 GYRDM
+264 GFRDM
-269 RIQSDTFYRT
+269 RIKSDTFYKT
-279 PEEKLVLEF
+279 PENKLIIEF
-288 QIDEGRPYHYK
+288 EIQEGRPYHYK

-319 IETGDRFNSKALSTR
+319 IKAGDRFNSKALYSR
-334 VNGDPNGNDISSLYL
+334 VNGDPDGNDISSLYL
-349 NNGYLFANIIPIEVK
+349 NNGYLFANVIPVEVK
-364 VENDSI
+364 VEKDSI

-384 RKVIVHG
+384 RKVIVNG

-398 VVYREIRTK
+398 VIYREIRTR

-436 PVPVPDPMTGTVD
+436 PVPIPDPITGTVD

-462 ELQGGWGRYTVV
+462 ELQGGWGRFTVV

-492 KSWQPLPTGDGQNIT
+492 RAWQPLPTGDGQNIT

-547 YNGQQTDS
+547 YSGQQTVDS

-560 GITGVTLGQGKRLKW
+560 GITGVTLGQARRLKW
-575 PDDYFTLFQSIEY
+575 PDDYFTLFQSFEY
-588 RRFDIN
+588 RRFNIN
-594 NYPLVGADFTNG
+594 NYPLVGASFTNG
-606 IANSIAYT
+606 IANSVAYT
-614 FALRRDNRDLP
+614 FNLRRDNRDLP

-631 SSLAF
+631 SSIGF
-636 TIEATP
+636 TLEATP

-655 TSTEKFRFIEYHKWK
+655 SPTEKFRFIEYYKWK

-695 KYNDDYGLPPFERFY
+695 SYNKDYGLPPFERYY

-719 VLDGREVVG
+719 VLDGREVIG

-734 LSLTPDGGGALYN
+734 FSLTPEGGGALYN

-766 VLAFAEAGNN
+766 VLAFTEAGNN

-811 YGYDNIPGST
+811 YGYDNLPGTS

>member
-1 MNNSMKKIVLFTLA
+1 MNKFIAIAFALLYLGCPTLVLSQTYGD
-15 FLFVW
+15 V
-20 YPTSVFAQGNNI
+20 
-32 NGLNLGSQIK
+32 GLSLSSPIEIQP
-42 IKVDTDYEI
+42 DTDYEI
-51 GGIVVKGADQ
+51 GSIQIKGADQ

-82 SDKIATAIRNLW
+82 SDKVAKAVRNLW
-94 DQELFEDVQL
+94 EQELFDDVQL
-104 FITQKIDRIVYL
+104 YITKKIERVVYL
-116 EFQLKTLPK
+116 EFRLKTLPK
-125 LSKFYFTGISKG
+125 LSKFYFTGIKKA

-148 KRGVFVS
+148 KRGKVVS
-155 ENLRITSSNAIE
+155 KNLLITSSNAIK
-167 KYFVEKGFIDAT
+167 KYFIEKGFLEADAE
-179 ANITSIQDSQLLDA
+179 ITSFQDSSLLDA
-193 VILKIDVT
+193 VILRIDVN
-201 PGPRLKIEEIVFNGN
+201 PGERLKIEEIVFKGN
-216 LAISDKK
+216 KSISDKK
-223 LRKAMDDTHR
+223 LRKVMDDTHR
-233 YRWWNIFGTSKL
+233 YRWWNIFGISKL
-245 LKEKLESDKRLII
+245 LKEKLESDKSLIV

-264 GYRDM
+264 GFRDM
-269 RIQSDTFYRT
+269 RIKSDTFYKT
-279 PEEKLVLEF
+279 PENKLIIEF
-288 QIDEGRPYHYK
+288 EIQEGRPYHYK

-319 IETGDRFNSKALSTR
+319 IKAGDRFNSKALYSR
-334 VNGDPNGNDISSLYL
+334 VNGDPDGNDISSLYL
-349 NNGYLFANIIPIEVK
+349 NNGYLFANVIPVEVK
-364 VENDSI
+364 VEKDSI

-384 RKVIVHG
+384 RKVIVNG

-398 VVYREIRTK
+398 VIYREIRTR

-436 PVPVPDPMTGTVD
+436 PVPIPDPITGTVD

-462 ELQGGWGRYTVV
+462 ELQGGWGRFTVV

-492 KSWQPLPTGDGQNIT
+492 RAWQPLPTGDGQNIT

-547 YNGQQTDS
+547 YSGQQTVDS

-560 GITGVTLGQGKRLKW
+560 GITGVTLGQARRLKW
-575 PDDYFTLFQSIEY
+575 PDDYFTLFQSFEY
-588 RRFDIN
+588 RRFNIN
-594 NYPLVGADFTNG
+594 NYPLVGASFTNG
-606 IANSIAYT
+606 IANSVAYT
-614 FALRRDNRDLP
+614 FNLRRDNRDLP

-631 SSLAF
+631 SSIGF
-636 TIEATP
+636 TLEATP

-655 TSTEKFRFIEYHKWK
+655 SPTEKFRFIEYHKWK

-695 KYNDDYGLPPFERFY
+695 SYNKDYGLPPFERYY

-719 VLDGREVVG
+719 VLDWLEVIG

-734 LSLTPDGGGALYN
+734 FSLTPDGGGALYN

-811 YGYDNIPGST
+811 YGYDNLPGTS